1 MAVANQE
8 GRNGSKRVSLLLM
21 QATISCMLVILLIA
35 IALLLTL
42 MGIRHIE
49 KSYGTVRSS
58 DQGKNCKALF
68 ETPDCRSL
76 LLKQSLSLA
85 IINGILFYFI

>member
-8 GRNGSKRVSLLLM
+8 GSNGSDGVNLLLM

-35 IALLLTL
+35 IELLLTL
-42 MGIRHIE
+42 LGIRQIE
-49 KSYGTVRSS
+49 GSYGTVRSS
-58 DQGKNCKALF
+58 DQGKYNKALF

-85 IINGILFYFI
+85 IINGNFFNFI